1 MERRTSMASLGI
13 GDNTVTAPIEGAGFY
28 ANFREI
34 LKTDLPLFSAQ
45 EALEKVKRS

>member
-1 MERRTSMASLGI
+1 MERRTCMASLGI
-13 GDNTVTAPIEGAGFY
+13 GDNTVTTIEGAGFY

-45 EALEKVKRS
+45 EPLENVKGS